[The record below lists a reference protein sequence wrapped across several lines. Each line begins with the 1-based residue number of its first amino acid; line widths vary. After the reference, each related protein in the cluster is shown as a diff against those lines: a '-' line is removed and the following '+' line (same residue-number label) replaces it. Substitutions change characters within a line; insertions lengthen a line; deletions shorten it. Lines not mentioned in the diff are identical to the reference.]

1 MGEDDVPI
9 RLSGGFVAAGL
20 QVSLADPIHGL
31 RTALTGGVIGDE
43 LFKVRAQGIWLLG
56 NLEGMTDAKHAFLI
70 KLGVERAVDG
80 AVRGDGLVDVA
91 DGS

>member
-1 MGEDDVPI
+1 
-9 RLSGGFVAAGL
+9 
-20 QVSLADPIHGL
+20 
-31 RTALTGGVIGDE
+31 
-43 LFKVRAQGIWLLG
+43 
-56 NLEGMTDAKHAFLI
+56 MTDAKHAFLI